1 MNKKNLIGKNRKY
14 KNCSEEQNMQKNKLN
29 NVIVLKEISS
39 NIVEEA
45 IVVLKP
51 NVSLNQEEINFKK
64 IQNKIDKKLLI
75 IEEAEKVIKNYIVQ
89 LQSKTKEKNNQKL
102 EKKYNK
108 LKKICFVLAVTNLFC
123 IFCLF

>member
-1 MNKKNLIGKNRKY
+1 
-14 KNCSEEQNMQKNKLN
+14 MQKNKLN